1 MVIIIFTLRYII
13 TLSLLVCII
22 RRILFDPLYDELVT
36 NNSEL
41 MVYFARHIFMEL
53 VLPLSIFCA
62 IMITLL
68 VDWSFI
74 PLSSTESERG
84 ISLEDLKK
92 SLFE

>member
-1 MVIIIFTLRYII
+1 
-13 TLSLLVCII
+13 
-22 RRILFDPLYDELVT
+22 
-36 NNSEL
+36 
-41 MVYFARHIFMEL
+41 MEL

-62 IMITLL
+62 IMITFL

-74 PLSSTESERG
+74 PLSSTDSERG